1 MSMYTLPLTLQ
12 GKSGGRL
19 SERLI
24 CNEIF
29 KRPSPGLF
37 ISIIVSGTA
46 LVCAIVLL
54 QSANSVNHIIQCP
67 PSSAVDRF
75 DAVFLEYGCGAAAPA
90 A

>member
-1 MSMYTLPLTLQ
+1 MSMCTLLLTRQ
-12 GKSGGRL
+12 GKSGGR
-19 SERLI
+19 SNERLI

-46 LVCAIVLL
+46 LVGAIVL

-75 DAVFLEYGCGAAAPA
+75 DAVFLEYGFGAAAPA